1 MGRGGGGGGWVV
13 PRWGRCWPR
22 WAARRVPSSVVPT
35 SRGSTRSACSRST
48 TGRAIPSSRI
58 ARTSMSR
65 SRPSWN
71 ARPGCG
77 PGWPDDVPLWGLGRR
92 VLKQAHLGGV
102 LPSGGVHPGDGDGG
116 ARAVAQQDGAQRVG
130 RADRVAAHGR
140 YYVPPGDAMVVRRGT
155 AEGAENQR
163 AGADRGDTRRHSGAL
178 VVLHAGLARP
188 RAGEGAARLAGLQ
201 YLLLGSAAA

>member
-22 WAARRVPSSVVPT
+22 GAARRGPSSAGPT
-35 SRGSTRSACSRST
+35 SRGSTRSACPRST
-48 TGRAIPSSRI
+48 TGRVIPSSRT

-77 PGWPDDVPLWGLGRR
+77 PGWPADVPLWGLGRR
-92 VLKQAHLGGV
+92 VLKQAYLGGV

-140 YYVPPGDAMVVRRGT
+140 YDVPRGDAMVVRRGT

-163 AGADRGDTRRHSGAL
+163 AGADRGDILRHSPPL
-178 VVLHAGLARP
+178 SVLP
-188 RAGEGAARLAGLQ
+188 PRLAPPLPGQ
-201 YLLLGSAAA
+201 RAPLLAALHPP